1 MEVIYIF
8 FISRIDDIKYNHF
21 LISENII
28 FDIKQSFPDI
38 RKYLKI
44 LKRHDSSQVTLVHDD
59 IFICY
64 R

>member
-1 MEVIYIF
+1 MDVI
-8 FISRIDDIKYNHF
+8 FISIIGISDIKKQF